1 MGAGLALPVLPMCV
15 CVRCEGVHP
24 VPITLHT
31 QLPARQAQQGQ
42 LEPAAGHPGCV
53 PHSHRY
59 SLGEAKAGE
68 VDVVLDEDGEL

>member
-24 VPITLHT
+24 VPIM
-31 QLPARQAQQGQ
+31 LPARQAQQGQ
-42 LEPAAGHPGCV
+42 LRPAAGHPGCV
-53 PHSHRY
+53 PHTHRY